1 MGQCQMYISSLQI
14 KDLGPFKD
22 LSLELAN
29 IRDGWQSNVT
39 ILIGINGSGK
49 TSVLMAISALLSRF
63 VSRMGGG
70 KAIPMKDTAIRSKAS
85 FGQITLHVRDTDEK
99 GIWCI
104 FKDQRTRN
112 IRPRPALMRGLL
124 DRYRTALDE
133 NEDASLPLIAFYP
146 VERAVLDIPLKIRT
160 RHRFLQL
167 DGYDNALHGGVDF
180 RRFFEWF
187 REREDAEN
195 ESGLSEETF
204 KSLERFA
211 RERSGLWKELSRL
224 QASARDRQ
232 LTAVRTAISRF
243 MPGFTNLKVQR
254 KPRLRMVVTKGSETL
269 NVSQLSQGEKSL
281 MALVGDIARRLAMM
295 NPGLENPLEGEGVV
309 LIDEIELHLHPAWQR
324 KIVGLLKQTFPNV
337 QFVLSTHSPLVISDE
352 PDVLVYAIENAEVRQ
367 VENLFGE
374 DVNSVLGGTMKT
386 PIRNRKIS
394 KRISDVLDL
403 IHDKDI
409 ETAKRALQALE
420 QDLPDGNI
428 EVAKARMLMRKQ
440 ELKCAQNS

>member
-1 MGQCQMYISSLQI
+1 MHIRSLHI
-14 KDLGPFKD
+14 ENLGPFKD
-22 LSLELAN
+22 LSLDLAN
-29 IRDGWQSNVT
+29 TRDRWQSNVT

-49 TSVLMAISALLSRF
+49 TSVLKAMSAILSRF
-63 VSRMGGG
+63 AVRMRGG
-70 KAIPMKDTAIRSKAS
+70 KSIPIEDTAIRTKAS
-85 FGQITLHVRDTDEK
+85 FGQIELCVRDMGEEYIWSLSRYQKT
-99 GIWCI
+99 GIS
-104 FKDQRTRN
+104 RRRLTS
-112 IRPRPALMRGLL
+112 MRDLA
-124 DRYRTALDE
+124 DRYHTALDE
-133 NEDASLPLIAFYP
+133 YDDASLPLVAFYP

-211 RERSGLWKELSRL
+211 GERSGLWKELSRL

-232 LTAVRTAISRF
+232 LTAVRTAIRRF
-243 MPGFTNLKVQR
+243 MPDFTNLKVQR
-254 KPRLRMVVTKGSETL
+254 KPRLRMMVTKDSETL

-386 PIRNRKIS
+386 PIRNREIS

-409 ETAKRALQALE
+409 EMAKRTLQALE

-428 EVAKARMLMRKQ
+428 EVAKARILMRKQ
-440 ELKCAQNS
+440 ELKRAQNS